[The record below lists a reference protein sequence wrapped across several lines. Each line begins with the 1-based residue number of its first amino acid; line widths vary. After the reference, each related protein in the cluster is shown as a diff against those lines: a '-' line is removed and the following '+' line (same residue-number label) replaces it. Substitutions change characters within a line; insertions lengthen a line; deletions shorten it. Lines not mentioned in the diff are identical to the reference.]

1 MEHDKAR
8 KSIKLQDIAQA
19 VGVSRTT
26 VSNAFNR
33 PDQLSP
39 ELRDKILETAKEMG
53 YPGPNPMAR
62 MLRTGQTG
70 AIGLVFGESLP
81 YAFNDLAAIAFLRG
95 VSRVCE
101 RVKASLLIVPTLES
115 DAAQKTIEQATVDGF
130 IIYNLPDDSEAL
142 VRVLDRQLPV
152 VAVDQPSLKN
162 VPSVGIDDRQA
173 ARKAATHLLSL
184 HHQQIAIIAME
195 LLSDLYVGLVD
206 AQRLEHCT
214 HQITKLRLQGYRD
227 ALEEAGIDF
236 SQVPI
241 YECRNDENHA
251 REVAMTLLQR
261 HPRPTAILAMSDIL
275 AFGALRTAQQM
286 SLKVPEDLS
295 IVGFDD
301 IPLAWQIRPRLTTV
315 QQPLIEKGVLA
326 AELLLSKS
334 VTKASKVLGTRLVVR
349 ESSGIAPAI

>member
-39 ELRDKILETAKEMG
+39 ELRDKILEAAKEMG

-130 IIYNLPDDSEAL
+130 IIYNLPNDSEAL
-142 VRVLDRQLPV
+142 VRVLERQLPV
-152 VAVDQPSLKN
+152 VAVDQPSLKD
-162 VPSVGIDDRQA
+162 VPAVGIDDRQA
-173 ARKAATHLLSL
+173 AKKAAMHLLSL
-184 HHQQIAIIAME
+184 HHKHIAIMAME

-206 AQRLEHCT
+206 TQRIEQAT
-214 HQITKLRLQGYRD
+214 HQITKLRLQGYQD
-227 ALEEAGIDF
+227 AIEEVGIDF

-261 HPRPTAILAMSDIL
+261 YPRPTAILAMSDIL
-275 AFGALRTAQQM
+275 AFGALRSAQQM
-286 SLKVPEDLS
+286 SFKVPEDLS

-334 VTKASKVLGTRLVVR
+334 LTKTSKVLGTRLVVR
-349 ESSGIAPAI
+349 ESSGFAPTV